1 MGDDI
6 PAVDQYGNR
15 GTFRRSGGGDGCFG
29 PLIVMGLVI
38 AIPIALIVFLV
49 VGVAS
54 CMSAVQNYA
63 TYHIFNSDTSQAMT
77 GATATAEA
85 PYHYEEL
92 AMNAVYH
99 GAVFGFTFHSANP
112 RPGHENSSIVH
123 LGKDGTMTFD
133 NVSVQ
138 SDGDY
143 TLTVYINGFLGS
155 AVHPYHVHVS
165 VNGGR
170 PGVMLSFA
178 TTWAPDSTDML
189 ITTVRIKLKAGNN
202 TIKFYNASGGDNNCS
217 LENYDKNVE
226 VCTGIES
233 IVVDKVWT

>member
-99 GAVFGFTFHSANP
+99 GAVFGFT
-112 RPGHENSSIVH
+112 VH
-123 LGKDGTMTFD
+123 
-133 NVSVQ
+133 
-138 SDGDY
+138 
-143 TLTVYINGFLGS
+143 INGFLGS